1 MHAFPDPPR
10 AHAQKEPAKPGGG
23 GDELDDL
30 LDDLDCVNSPPAV
43 STRREIS
50 KNSTAQEGSRIAQT
64 GSSRK
69 CFPVCLAG
77 RYVVYTPLS
86 AATLTLFGGAVPT
99 LTTEGCFLAMQG
111 CFLPDHRWMHSAA
124 TSTVSLTK
132 KDAFFADYRWRLCP
146 IT

>member
-10 AHAQKEPAKPGGG
+10 ASDRCHTQKEPAKPGGG

-43 STRREIS
+43 STRGEIS
-50 KNSTAQEGSRIAQT
+50 KSSTAQEDSRIAQT

-77 RYVVYTPLS
+77 RYVACTPLS
-86 AATLTLFGGAVPT
+86 AATWTLFGVAVPT
-99 LTTEGCFLAMQG
+99 LPIEGCFLIM
-111 CFLPDHRWMHSAA
+111 
-124 TSTVSLTK
+124 
-132 KDAFFADYRWRLCP
+132 
-146 IT
+146 